1 MKKEKEKKA
10 RKEKEKININLY
22 LGSIKVKTIK
32 REKPDD
38 WDKVIR
44 QDYKVTIIGHKEIFR
59 NNIATTILRP
69 TKLLMDPTDKEVDI
83 NCVIYGGAN
92 IE

>member
-1 MKKEKEKKA
+1 M
-10 RKEKEKININLY
+10 EKIKVNLY
-22 LGSIKVKTIK
+22 LGSVKVKTLK
-32 REKPDD
+32 VAKPDD

-44 QDYKVTIIGHKEIFR
+44 KDYKVTIIGHKEIFR

>member
-1 MKKEKEKKA
+1 MKKEK
-10 RKEKEKININLY
+10 KEIIKINLY

-32 REKPDD
+32 RERPDD

-44 QDYKVTIIGHKEIFR
+44 QDYKVTIIGHREIFR
-59 NNIATTILRP
+59 KNIVTTILRP
-69 TKLLMDPTDKEVDI
+69 AKILMDPTDKEVDI